1 MWRTLASL
9 MLTVA
14 AFGWAIAA
22 AAVCF
27 FYTSA
32 FWRDWLGHYG
42 AFWGAFAAFSL
53 SIVGSRLLLRLADK
67 LIEPYSGPFDGS
79 VYAGAPRDTFY
90 HNWQRYADEIM
101 RNRRLAFYARTR
113 QWDRIASL
121 QAEAGGAAA
130 EGANGAD
137 GVAFDPDR
145 ARLIPRRTSMAG
157 LAAPDE
163 VARAARR
170 GAYTRPKLTPAERWR
185 FLEDE

>member
-1 MWRTLASL
+1 MWRTFASL
-9 MLTVA
+9 LLTVA

-32 FWRDWLGHYG
+32 FWRDWLGRDG
-42 AFWGAFAAFSL
+42 AFWGALAAFVL
-53 SIVGSRLLLRLADK
+53 SIVGARLLLRLADK

-90 HNWQRYADEIM
+90 RNWQRYADEIV
-101 RNRRLAFYARTR
+101 RNRRFAFYARTR

-121 QAEAGGAAA
+121 EAETGSAAA
-130 EGANGAD
+130 DGAD
-137 GVAFDPDR
+137 GFALASER

-157 LAAPDE
+157 QLSPEE

-170 GAYTRPKLTPAERWR
+170 GAYTRPQLTPAERWR
-185 FLEDE
+185 FLDDDS